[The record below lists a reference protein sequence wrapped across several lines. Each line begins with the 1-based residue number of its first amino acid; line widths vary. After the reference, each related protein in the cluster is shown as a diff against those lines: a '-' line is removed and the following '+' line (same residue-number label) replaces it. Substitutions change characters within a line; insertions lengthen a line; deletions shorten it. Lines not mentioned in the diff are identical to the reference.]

1 MLEHELDFADLFN
14 CPQLDL
20 NERAGVFDKII
31 SNYIERKHLQ
41 YKRVALNASSPIRI
55 IRDTYTGLPREM
67 IYLASND
74 YLNLTMHPKVI
85 EAGLNALQKYGS
97 GAGSVPLLGGSLDIH
112 IELENRIAK
121 FKGCESAVIY
131 TSGFSSNSSTLLSLL
146 QKEDL
151 AIVDRYAHASI
162 IDGCKSTNIKSFK
175 HNDLSAL
182 EKILQRYK
190 GSYRTK
196 MIIVDG
202 VYSMDGDIA
211 PLKEIVE
218 IAKEYGAYT
227 FVDEAHATGV
237 IGETGKGTLEYHG
250 VQGKV
255 DLVSGTFSKALGGVG
270 GFVAGSQKI
279 IQLLTFY
286 SRGYMFSTA
295 MTPQTCGSLLAAID
309 VIENEPE
316 IRKKLWDNILY
327 FRKRLKEI
335 GFNIGNSETAIFPI
349 IIGDDFK
356 TKEICRELHEKNIYV
371 NPVLY
376 PAVPKKLS
384 RIRISLMSNH
394 EKEHLNTVLE
404 ILEYLGNKYS
414 II

>member
-1 MLEHELDFADLFN
+1 
-14 CPQLDL
+14 
-20 NERAGVFDKII
+20 
-31 SNYIERKHLQ
+31 
-41 YKRVALNASSPIRI
+41 
-55 IRDTYTGLPREM
+55 
-67 IYLASND
+67 
-74 YLNLTMHPKVI
+74 
-85 EAGLNALQKYGS
+85 
-97 GAGSVPLLGGSLDIH
+97 
-112 IELENRIAK
+112 
-121 FKGCESAVIY
+121 
-131 TSGFSSNSSTLLSLL
+131 
-146 QKEDL
+146 
-151 AIVDRYAHASI
+151 
-162 IDGCKSTNIKSFK
+162 
-175 HNDLSAL
+175 
-182 EKILQRYK
+182 
-190 GSYRTK
+190 
-196 MIIVDG
+196 
-202 VYSMDGDIA
+202 
-211 PLKEIVE
+211 
-218 IAKEYGAYT
+218 
-227 FVDEAHATGV
+227 
-237 IGETGKGTLEYHG
+237 LEYHG